1 MMKINILTLFPELYS
16 QMQKETIVKKAIESG
31 ELVINIVDF
40 REYSENKHKKV
51 DDYPYGGGEGM
62 LLLAQPIDDALIKN
76 SLTNTRLIYTSPKG
90 AQLDQAKIYS
100 LAKEKEITI
109 LVGRYEG
116 VDERIFELY
125 DFEEISIGDY
135 ILSGG
140 DLLAQVII
148 DSVARVLPNVL
159 NNPES
164 YLYDTFTQPL
174 LEHPQYTRPEVYKGL
189 AVPSVLLSGHH
200 KNIEQWKHEK
210 QLEETK
216 VKRPDLYEKYVKG
229 EEDEKK

>member
-31 ELVINIVDF
+31 ELVVNIIDF

-76 SLTNTRLIYTSPKG
+76 SLANTRLIYTSPKG
-90 AQLDQAKIYS
+90 AQLDQAKIYD
-100 LAKEKEITI
+100 LAEEEEVTI

-164 YLYDTFTQPL
+164 HLYDTFTQPL

-200 KNIEQWKHEK
+200 KNIEQWKYEK

-216 VKRPDLYEKYVKG
+216 AKRPDLYEKYVKG